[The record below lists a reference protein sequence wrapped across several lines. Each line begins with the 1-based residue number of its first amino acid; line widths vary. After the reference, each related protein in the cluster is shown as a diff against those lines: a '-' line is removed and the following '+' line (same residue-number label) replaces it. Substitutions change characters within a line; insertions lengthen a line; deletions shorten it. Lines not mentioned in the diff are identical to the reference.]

1 MTDAERDLFD
11 VLLEEAIEELPDR
24 VRLLRDMPL
33 IVDDLPDDELLVALE
48 KPAAERGEICGA
60 FQKFPRRG
68 RSMLTPFRPD
78 TPSKVY
84 LFREGIVRKAGGWA
98 GDDADQRIG
107 EQIRETLREQI
118 AHRFEEDKEDESK
131 HWRAF

>member
-1 MTDAERDLFD
+1 MTEAERDLFD
-11 VLLEEAIEELPDR
+11 TLLEEAIEELPQKEK
-24 VRLLRDMPL
+24 LLRDMPL
-33 IVDDLPDDELLVALE
+33 IVDDEPDDEVLGALGE
-48 KPAAERGEICGA
+48 SDAKRGEICGA

-98 GDDADQRIG
+98 PEDADERVG
-107 EQIRETLREQI
+107 AQIRATLREQI
-118 AHRFEEDKEDESK
+118 AHRFEEEKDDERK

>member
-11 VLLEEAIEELPDR
+11 VLLEEALEELPDR

-33 IVDDLPDDELLVALE
+33 IVDDLPDDELLAALE
-48 KPAAERGEICGA
+48 KPESGRGEICGA

-68 RSMLTPFRPD
+68 RAMLTPFRPD

-84 LFREGIVRKAGGWA
+84 LFREGIVRRSGGWEGA
-98 GDDADQRIG
+98 DADGRIG
-107 EQIRETLREQI
+107 AQIRATLREQI
-118 AHRFEEDKEDESK
+118 AHRFEEEKKDECK